1 MGKDQ
6 LASVIVEVFNRGKS
20 YGEGPTCKHGVIV
33 EVFNRGKSYGE
44 WPTCKQGVLML
55 MEKPVR
61 MEYHSNDFIRIYCQW
76 WSHFQYSKNTNGNL
90 WRSSRQSVP

>member
-33 EVFNRGKSYGE
+33 EVNNRGKSYGE
-44 WPTCKQGVLML
+44 GPTCKCNCRG
-55 MEKPVR
+55 
-61 MEYHSNDFIRIYCQW
+61 I
-76 WSHFQYSKNTNGNL
+76 
-90 WRSSRQSVP
+90 